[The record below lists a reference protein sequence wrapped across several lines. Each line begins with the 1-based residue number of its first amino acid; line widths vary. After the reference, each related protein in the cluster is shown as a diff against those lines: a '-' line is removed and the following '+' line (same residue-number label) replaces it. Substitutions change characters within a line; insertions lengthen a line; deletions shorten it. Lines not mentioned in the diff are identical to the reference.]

1 MRKKFL
7 LCILLFLCSILF
19 SSEKIK
25 IITTTSDIEYIVKV
39 LGKGRIEVVNIVPPS
54 LCPGHFELKLKDL
67 AEIQK
72 GRVILFHGWERWME
86 NLKEGPER
94 IRVEVDGNWM
104 IPDINLKASEKIL
117 DLLLKIDPEG
127 KEIFERNF
135 SIYKKELENLKRECG
150 GIKKGIEG
158 LKVISSIRQK
168 DFLSW
173 LGMDVVSTFDDSEIS
188 LKEMKEIVERGR
200 RENVKLVVDN
210 LQRESISGRRIAEE
224 IGAKYIVLT
233 NFPNK
238 NLYIESFLENLKKIE
253 EALR

>member
-7 LCILLFLCSILF
+7 LCILLFLGSILF

-25 IITTTSDIEYIVKV
+25 IITTTSDIESIVKV
-39 LGKGRIEVVNIVPPS
+39 LGKGRVEVVNIVPPS

-72 GRVILFHGWERWME
+72 GKVILFHGWERWME

-94 IRVEVDGNWM
+94 IQVEVDGNWM
-104 IPDINLKASEKIL
+104 IPDINLKASEKML
-117 DLLLKIDPEG
+117 NLLLKIDPEG

-135 SIYKKELENLKRECG
+135 SIYKKELENLKMECREV
-150 GIKKGIEG
+150 KKRIEG
-158 LKVISSIRQK
+158 LKVIASIRQK

-173 LGMDVVSTFDDSEIS
+173 LGMDVVSNFDDSEIS

-210 LQRESISGRRIAEE
+210 LQRESVSGRRIAEE

-238 NLYIESFLENLKKIE
+238 GLYIESFLENLKKIE